1 MLEGTTQTLVTLQE
15 VRAREIVMVPV
26 PYLTDASSFS
36 APNVERAR
44 AAEATAKAAEA
55 TAQIAAEAT
64 AKAAEATAQINM
76 QAAFIADLQK
86 KYEAQ
91 TNELKVVQEHLK
103 AMATTNAADPN
114 PNPTARRTLALAL
127 SLA

>member
-1 MLEGTTQTLVTLQE
+1 
-15 VRAREIVMVPV
+15 MVPV
-26 PYLTDASSFS
+26 PYLTVASSFS

-55 TAQIAAEAT
+55 TAQL
-64 AKAAEATAQINM
+64 NM